1 MSEDEKFQE
10 ERTKLS
16 ETLAEIRSQIAGIGP
31 RYTGKDYTE
40 QLLDAHRQDRKARL
54 EIAQREPY
62 FGRLDF
68 RERGKRAPT
77 PLYIGKTGIG
87 EEDGTELLVVDWRA
101 PVSSLFY
108 AFAGGDPD
116 VSYASPDGEVEGT
129 IYLKRNLLIRQ
140 GDLQRVVDSYTEGS
154 DHGAVTDEFLLH
166 KLGESKDNKLRDIVS
181 TIQQEQDAII
191 RTEKNKA
198 VFIQGVAGSGKT
210 TVALHRLAYLLYRY
224 QDRVRAD
231 RMMILAPST
240 MFLNYISGV
249 LPELGVGDI
258 NQTTF
263 EDWALDQLGGDV
275 ALRDPAEALERWF
288 ERPVTEADK
297 RGAHGRAKGDLG
309 FLKEIDDALAE
320 LAANLIPDEPF
331 SPDDRLSLPAATI
344 RGWFSEELADD
355 PIMKKRER
363 LLNRLKRWMEIEIG
377 RERWSDRA
385 VKTQAAAKWKAYAN
399 KVPSYTA
406 ASFYAKSF
414 PEAVGAISAK
424 GAKRKL
430 APFDR
435 EDLAPLVYIHARL
448 YGTNTPA
455 YDHIVI
461 DEAQDYSPVQL
472 AVLKERQRIASMT
485 VLGDLQQGIHDYAGV
500 SRWSELTDVFPEGE
514 TAYFELD
521 RSYRSTM
528 EIIEFANR
536 VLAGMSGGVK
546 PARPVFRSGD
556 AVETVRTDEAETAGA
571 IAATVKAWRER
582 PEIQSVAVLART
594 AAACERI
601 HEGLRRHGIEA
612 SLLQAKNQQYEGGV
626 TVVPVYLSKGLEFDA
641 VLIPDADA
649 EQYGSGD
656 AKLLYVGCTRAL
668 HLLKLMYRREL
679 TGLVREP
686 SAEPA
691 NGGVSDR

>member
-1 MSEDEKFQE
+1 MSEDQKLRE
-10 ERTKLS
+10 ERTNLYR
-16 ETLAEIRSQIAGIGP
+16 TLEEIERQIAGIGP

-54 EIAQREPY
+54 EIARREPY

-68 RERGKRAPT
+68 AERGKAEPSA
-77 PLYIGKTGIG
+77 LYIGKHGVG
-87 EEDGTELLVVDWRA
+87 EEEGAELLVVDWRA

-108 AFAGGDPD
+108 AFSGGDPN
-116 VSYASPDGEVEGT
+116 VSYESPDGEVGGT
-129 IYLKRNLLIRQ
+129 ISLKRNLLIRQ
-140 GDLQRVVDSYTEGS
+140 GELQRVVDSYAEGS
-154 DHGAVTDEFLLH
+154 DQGTVTDEFLLH

-191 RTEKNKA
+191 RTDKNKA

-224 QDRVRAD
+224 KDRVRPD
-231 RMMILAPST
+231 RMMILAPSK

-258 NQTTF
+258 QQTTF
-263 EDWALDQLGGDV
+263 EDWALDQLGDDV
-275 ALRDPAEALERWF
+275 ALRDPAEAFERWF
-288 ERPVTEADK
+288 EQPVTEADK
-297 RGAHGRAKGDLG
+297 RSASARAKGELG
-309 FLKEIDDALAE
+309 FLQEIDQALGALASR
-320 LAANLIPDEPF
+320 LVPDEPF
-331 SPDDRLSLPAATI
+331 SPDDRHMLAADTI
-344 RGWFSEELADD
+344 RGWFAEELADD
-355 PIMKKRER
+355 PLMKKRER
-363 LLNRLKRWMEIEIG
+363 LLNRMKRWMEIEIG
-377 RERWSDRA
+377 RERWSERD
-385 VKTQAAAKWKAYAN
+385 VKAKANARWKAYAA
-399 KVPSYTA
+399 KMPAFTA
-406 ASFYAKSF
+406 AQFYAETF
-414 PEAVGAISAK
+414 PAAAGAAEGK
-424 GAKRKL
+424 KTKRKL
-430 APFDR
+430 PTFER

-448 YGTNTPA
+448 YGTDTPA

-500 SRWSELTDVFPEGE
+500 SRWSELTDVFDEGD

-536 VLAGMSGGVK
+536 VLAGMSGGAK

-556 AVETVRTDEAETAGA
+556 PVETERTDEGETAKA
-571 IAATVKAWRER
+571 IAATVRSWRER
-582 PEIQSVAVLART
+582 PDIQTVAVLART
-594 AAACERI
+594 AAESDRL
-601 HEGLRRHGIEA
+601 HRQLRDEGVDA
-612 SLLQAKNQQYEGGV
+612 SLLQAKNQAYDGGV

-641 VLIPDADA
+641 VLIPDADD
-649 EQYGSGD
+649 EQYGPGD

-668 HLLKLMYRREL
+668 HLLKLMYRRGL
-679 TGLVREP
+679 TGLVRD
-686 SAEPA
+686 PA
-691 NGGVSDR
+691 AQPVEGSV